1 MKIDILMGSPN
12 YNGSTDI
19 LVKEFARGAEAAG
32 NTAVIHEICHLN
44 IRPCMGCLRCGNE
57 GPCVLKDDMEGIK
70 QSLLAADMAV
80 FATPLYY
87 CGMSAQLKTV
97 IDRFCSFQK
106 SLLNRHMKSAL
117 LAVARDAE
125 ADTFD
130 ALTAHYQALVRYLQ
144 FEDMGMVIGKGCATL
159 ATTRRSSAPQ
169 KAYQLGKSL

>member
-19 LVKEFARGAEAAG
+19 LVKEFVRGAEAAG
-32 NTAVIHEICHLN
+32 HTAVIHEICQRN
-44 IRPCMGCLRCGNE
+44 IRPCMGCMRCGYD
-57 GPCVLKDDMEGIK
+57 GPCVLKDDMEEIK

-125 ADTFD
+125 EDTFD
-130 ALTAHYQALVRYLQ
+130 ALSAHYQALVRYLNL
-144 FEDMGMVIGKGCATL
+144 EDMGMVTGKGCATP